1 MPARRSVAGFLGKV
15 QSGSWPAV
23 ATAWQAGERSRM
35 QVANLLRRQN
45 RYFKTV
51 AKEEQN
57 DLLDQTFDFH
67 LYMGMEFTRQ
77 VKAAGI
83 IKIKDLQNISLQD
96 FLKVK
101 AMTIARLRRI
111 VLFMDKHHLCFKQVC

>member
-1 MPARRSVAGFLGKV
+1 M
-15 QSGSWPAV
+15 
-23 ATAWQAGERSRM
+23 
-35 QVANLLRRQN
+35 
-45 RYFKTV
+45 
-51 AKEEQN
+51 KEEQN

-101 AMTIARLRRI
+101 P
-111 VLFMDKHHLCFKQVC
+111 

>member
-1 MPARRSVAGFLGKV
+1 M
-15 QSGSWPAV
+15 
-23 ATAWQAGERSRM
+23 
-35 QVANLLRRQN
+35 
-45 RYFKTV
+45 
-51 AKEEQN
+51 KEAQN